1 MIKKI
6 VFPTIIVVILAGII
20 YVGTSNLPKQ
30 DGSVDSNNDQAP
42 LVEDPNDAN
51 MPEDS
56 GATEAVG
63 EPLGTDQAPLVE
75 DPNDANMPEDLG
87 ATEAGGEP
95 LAVGE
100 EPIGIAD
107 PISQEPTA
115 PAWQLPDNPTQ
126 SLPLEEG
133 EWPNDAI
140 KISMTAQGISPN
152 PFEVKR
158 GAEVTLVISSSD
170 NITHVF
176 KFKDPILAEVAV
188 GLGRGQTRAI
198 TFYAPTT
205 KGDYEAYCDVPG
217 HEGRGEK
224 GVMTVK

>member
-6 VFPTIIVVILAGII
+6 IFPVVIVVILAGII

-140 KISMTAQGISPN
+140 KISMTAK
-152 PFEVKR
+152 E
-158 GAEVTLVISSSD
+158 
-170 NITHVF
+170 
-176 KFKDPILAEVAV
+176 LA
-188 GLGRGQTRAI
+188 LI
-198 TFYAPTT
+198 PL
-205 KGDYEAYCDVPG
+205 KLNEAQKLP
-217 HEGRGEK
+217 
-224 GVMTVK
+224 